1 MFEST
6 KLPHK
11 MTKESF
17 VLFEKQFRERLLD
30 AQFDLAKEKRASILV
45 LINGSD
51 GAGKGE
57 VVNRLYD
64 WLDDHFVETL
74 CYDGPTSEERARPS
88 AWRYW
93 RDMPAKGRIGLV
105 LGSWHHRVLRAR
117 TLDRLDQT
125 SYAAVLEEMNRSEEM
140 LRLEGVHLLKIW
152 LSLDER
158 KARQRFDKKRKYDGV
173 LRRPLVIEWK
183 EITGRK
189 ERERLNSAALEM
201 IELTSTGD
209 APWSVVPA
217 ADPHYRDAAVGD
229 LLLQALKRATS
240 DAPVSMRRRS
250 IAAPNLN
257 VPKPSLSS
265 TLNLTS
271 QVAPEEYLH
280 QLRQL
285 QERLNQKT
293 TAKKFTTQGLIL
305 AFEGNDAAGKG
316 GAIRRVREALDPR
329 RFRVHGI
336 AAPTDEERAH
346 PYLWRFW
353 RHIPPRGDV
362 AIFDRSWYGR
372 VLVERVEGFASQDD
386 WMRAYQEINDFE
398 RQLDEANYCVIKF
411 WLAISPDEQLQRFQ
425 SREKEAYKRYKLTPE
440 DWRNRD
446 KWQLYEEAMTEM
458 IDRTSS
464 RHAPWT
470 LVEANDKKFAR
481 LKVLR
486 TIVERLEESI

>member
-158 KARQRFDKKRKYDGV
+158 KARQRFDKKRKSEAFYDD
-173 LRRPLVIEWK
+173 
-183 EITGRK
+183 
-189 ERERLNSAALEM
+189 RL
-201 IELTSTGD
+201 
-209 APWSVVPA
+209 
-217 ADPHYRDAAVGD
+217 
-229 LLLQALKRATS
+229 
-240 DAPVSMRRRS
+240 
-250 IAAPNLN
+250 
-257 VPKPSLSS
+257 
-265 TLNLTS
+265 
-271 QVAPEEYLH
+271 
-280 QLRQL
+280 
-285 QERLNQKT
+285 
-293 TAKKFTTQGLIL
+293 
-305 AFEGNDAAGKG
+305 
-316 GAIRRVREALDPR
+316 
-329 RFRVHGI
+329 
-336 AAPTDEERAH
+336 
-346 PYLWRFW
+346 
-353 RHIPPRGDV
+353 
-362 AIFDRSWYGR
+362 
-372 VLVERVEGFASQDD
+372 
-386 WMRAYQEINDFE
+386 
-398 RQLDEANYCVIKF
+398 
-411 WLAISPDEQLQRFQ
+411 
-425 SREKEAYKRYKLTPE
+425 
-440 DWRNRD
+440 
-446 KWQLYEEAMTEM
+446 
-458 IDRTSS
+458 
-464 RHAPWT
+464 
-470 LVEANDKKFAR
+470 
-481 LKVLR
+481 
-486 TIVERLEESI
+486 